1 MLSLV
6 YVTVIISNFN
16 SVEQR
21 IHLAFLGIIA
31 IAYGAGTSVGLC
43 QMLGQP
49 FGNIHYLLPF
59 LFLGIGIDDIF
70 VIVQAL
76 DSIQKSE
83 GQER

>member
-1 MLSLV
+1 M
-6 YVTVIISNFN
+6 ISNLN
-16 SVEQR
+16 SVEHR
-21 IHLAFLGIIA
+21 LYLAFLGIIA
-31 IAYGAGTSVGLC
+31 IANGAGTSIGLC
-43 QMLGQP
+43 QLFGQP
-49 FGNIHYLLPF
+49 FGNINYLLPF